1 MNPIK
6 TVLMKRQPAIL
17 GLAVASLLIAVTMLL
32 GTGAGASGET
42 RDEQRAV
49 SAKKK
54 PKPCRKLNPRPYV
67 LCKPVVGIWSGT
79 ATQQTPSGPVTA
91 ALELRVTRKSNGKGT
106 NVSFW
111 SEPKTLK
118 WFCGN
123 AETGATTG
131 DVDLPSPLATIE
143 KTRGSFVDFASLIS
157 LGGAG
162 NRELDFSG
170 DFKSRTRVT
179 GRIAGSWEAGG
190 ICPSGATLLEV
201 TWRASPG

>member
-1 MNPIK
+1 VNPIK
-6 TVLMKRQPAIL
+6 TVLMKRQPAIP
-17 GLAVASLLIAVTMLL
+17 GLAVASLLITGTMLL

-42 RDEQRAV
+42 LDEQRAV
-49 SAKKK
+49 SAKK
-54 PKPCRKLNPRPYV
+54 PKPCRKPNPRPYV

-79 ATQQTPSGPVTA
+79 ATQQTPSGSVA
-91 ALELRVTRKSNGKGT
+91 ATLELRVTRKSNGKGT
-106 NVSFW
+106 NIRIW
-111 SEPKTLK
+111 SEPETLK

-123 AETGATTG
+123 AETGYTTG
-131 DVDLPSPLATIE
+131 DVDLPSPFATIG
-143 KTRGSFVDFASLIS
+143 KTSGFFVDFATVIS
-157 LGGAG
+157 PIG

-201 TWRASPG
+201 TWQASPG